1 MRGIIAIGIIILSY
15 IMFPIFTMQLLQ
27 LLLLLIVISIG
38 FYLLYKI
45 SIQIIA
51 IGIGVSG
58 VIMAVGLISY
68 ALYILG

>member
-15 IMFPIFTMQLLQ
+15 IMCPIFTIQLLQ

-45 SIQIIA
+45 SIQLIA